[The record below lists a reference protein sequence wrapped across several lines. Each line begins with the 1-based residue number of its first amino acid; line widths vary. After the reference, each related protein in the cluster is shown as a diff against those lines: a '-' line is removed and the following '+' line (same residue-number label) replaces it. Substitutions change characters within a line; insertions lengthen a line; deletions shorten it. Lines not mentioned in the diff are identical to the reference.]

1 MEAPIDTSLVLDR
14 GLVARALVEAVTAA
28 GGPSIHNI
36 QAWHWRE
43 RGGVADL
50 YAESRRQLTIADP
63 DRRLLTLSRGRRPPP
78 RLHRSQGHDDPC
90 LQLPAVTGKDRLAA
104 ITVTER
110 RSVTQTTTRFFQT
123 IQAGHTDRRPL
134 LDKATPQASVEA
146 PQHHRS
152 SRTNSTTRP
161 PAPNSLQRCC

>member
-1 MEAPIDTSLVLDR
+1 MEAPIDTNLVLDR
-14 GLVARALVEAVTAA
+14 GLVDCALVEAVTAA
-28 GGPSIHNI
+28 GGPSLHNI
-36 QAWHWRE
+36 QPRHWRE
-43 RGGVADL
+43 RGGGADL
-50 YAESRRQLTIADP
+50 DAEPRRQLTIADP

-78 RLHRSQGHDDPC
+78 RLRRSQGHGDPC

-104 ITVTER
+104 ITVTGR
-110 RSVTQTTTRFFQT
+110 PSVTQTTTRFFQT

-152 SRTNSTTRP
+152 RKTNSTTRP
-161 PAPNSLQRCC
+161 PAPNSL